1 MSAARSHDWAIRRL
15 TAFSIGLLPEDETI
29 ELEEH
34 MVSCVDCR
42 ARLESIAP
50 GPGRESVHLPAS
62 LIATWP
68 RAARALLGI
77 ERELVAGHLKRCAS
91 CRATLEFVGH
101 EAVLPELVPAGPI
114 RLPVTPRARRV
125 WAWSLGLS
133 GAAAGVIAWIL
144 ATQPGSFPL
153 GPGGGSTSATMGS
166 ARDGAPASV
175 TFELAVDSLAA
186 GSVLL
191 PEPGFRGDPVREV
204 DLGAVTS
211 ISGAV
216 LVVPPSLR
224 PPSAEDGGRML
235 TLALLRDG
243 REVAMRATHFYEL
256 GDAFRLRPIGRLE
269 AGVYELRVALAPA
282 AADERPLVWFYRLRV
297 R

>member
-1 MSAARSHDWAIRRL
+1 MTPARTHDWAIRRL
-15 TAFSIGLLPEDETI
+15 TAFSIGLLPEEETI
-29 ELEEH
+29 DLEEH
-34 MVSCVDCR
+34 LVGCDDCR
-42 ARLESIAP
+42 ARLASIAP
-50 GPGRESVHLPAS
+50 GPGRESAHLPAS

-68 RAARALLGI
+68 RAARVLHGI
-77 ERELVAGHLKRCAS
+77 ERELVEGHLQRCAS
-91 CRATLEFVGH
+91 CRASLEFAGH
-101 EAVLPELVPAGPI
+101 AAVLPETGPARLV
-114 RLPVTPRARRV
+114 RLPRASRTRRV

-153 GPGGGSTSATMGS
+153 GPGGTSSATMGA
-166 ARDGAPASV
+166 ARPEVAPAV
-175 TFELAVDSLAA
+175 TFELAIDSLAA
-186 GSVLL
+186 SAVLL

-211 ISGAV
+211 VSGAV

-224 PPSAEDGGRML
+224 PPSAEDGYRML

-243 REVAMRATHFYEL
+243 REVAMREARFYEL
-256 GDAFRLRPIGRLE
+256 GDAFRLRPAGRLE
-269 AGVYELRVALAPA
+269 AGAYELRVGLAPA
-282 AADERPLVWFYRLRV
+282 AASERPLVWFYRLRV